1 MNLQGFFT
9 KENCDIYDIDGNLKA
24 TEPIHLTR
32 QGISNNDFAHT
43 HKYKGLLLSNTVL
56 SEGDLV
62 VSKDNEKYLTT
73 AMRRI
78 QFLNTNQA
86 NLWRCDCI
94 CSIMRLE
101 DKFEGTNKV
110 GTELVAIKEDI
121 PCVQKDTNGKMQFFD
136 GGLLEGTIKL
146 VYIQLIDDIE
156 LTDRLMINGKSYQ
169 INSIDTSVKNI
180 MCIQLAEDKRK

>member
-9 KENCDIYDIDGNLKA
+9 KEDFDIYDVNGELKA
-24 TEPIHLTR
+24 SEPIHLTR

-43 HKYKGLLLSNTVL
+43 HKYKGLMITNTVL
-56 SEGDLV
+56 EEGDLV
-62 VSKDNEKYLTT
+62 VSKNNEKYLTT

-78 QFLNTNQA
+78 MFMNTNQA
-86 NLWRCDCI
+86 NLWRCDCT
-94 CSIMRLE
+94 CAIMRLE

-110 GTELVAIKEDI
+110 GSELVVIKEDI

-146 VYIQLIDDIE
+146 VYIQAIDDIK
-156 LTDRLMINGKSYQ
+156 LTDRLVINNQSYQ

>member
-1 MNLQGFFT
+1 MNFQGFFT
-9 KENCDIYDIDGNLKA
+9 KEDCDIYDVNGELKA

-43 HKYKGLLLSNTVL
+43 HKYKGLLITNTVL
-56 SEGDLV
+56 AEGDLV
-62 VSKDNEKYLTT
+62 VSKDREKYLTT

-78 QFLNTNQA
+78 MFMNTNQA
-86 NLWRCDCI
+86 NLWRCDCE
-94 CSIMRLE
+94 CSIMRLQ
-101 DKFEGTNKV
+101 DKFIGTNKV
-110 GTELVAIKEDI
+110 GSELVVIKENI

-146 VYIQLIDDIE
+146 VYIQLIDNIK
-156 LTDRLMINGKSYQ
+156 LTDRLVINGQSYQ

>member
-9 KENCDIYDIDGNLKA
+9 KENFDIYNVDGELKA
-24 TEPIHLTR
+24 TESMHLTR

-56 SEGDLV
+56 EEGDLV
-62 VSKDNEKYLTT
+62 VSKSEEKYLTT

-78 QFLNTNQA
+78 MFMNTNQA
-86 NLWRCDCI
+86 NLWRCDCE

-101 DKFEGTNKV
+101 DKFVGTNKA
-110 GTELVAIKEDI
+110 GTELVVIKENI

-146 VYIQLIDDIE
+146 VYIQKTDIQ
-156 LTDRLMINGKSYQ
+156 LTDRLIISGVSYQ

>member
-9 KENCDIYDIDGNLKA
+9 KENCDIYDINGILKA

-43 HKYKGLLLSNTVL
+43 HKYKGLMIGNTVL

-62 VSKDNEKYLTT
+62 VSKDGEKYLTT
-73 AMRRI
+73 AMRKI
-78 QFLNTNQA
+78 QFLNTNQS
-86 NLWRCDCI
+86 NLWRCDCV

-101 DKFEGTNKV
+101 DRFIGTNKV
-110 GTELVAIKEDI
+110 GSELVIIKDNI

-146 VYIQLIDDIE
+146 VYIQAINDIK
-156 LTDRLMINGKSYQ
+156 LTDRLVINDKSYQ